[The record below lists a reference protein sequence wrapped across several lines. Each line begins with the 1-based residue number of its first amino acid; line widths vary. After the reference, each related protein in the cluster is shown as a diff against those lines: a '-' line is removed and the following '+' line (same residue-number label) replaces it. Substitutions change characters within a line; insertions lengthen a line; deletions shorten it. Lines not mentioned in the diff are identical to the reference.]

1 MIEENQS
8 TMGLGGGAI
17 TKIVI
22 EETEFRDYIER
33 IINPKDPALYIKQR
47 LNKRRKCILKKG
59 EK

>member
-1 MIEENQS
+1 
-8 TMGLGGGAI
+8 MGLGGGAI

-33 IINPKDPALYIKQR
+33 IINPKDPALYIKEMKER
-47 LNKRRKCILKKG
+47 MESKYKLFKKG